1 MHISSG
7 EMLLR
12 LLVATSITS
21 ALGLEREI
29 HRRGAGLRT
38 HALVG
43 LAACL
48 FTITSAFGFGDALGP
63 HMSVDP
69 SRVAAQV
76 ASGIGFIGAG
86 AIIMRKQMVH
96 GLTTAA
102 SIWIAAALGMSVGC
116 GLYVAACGA
125 AAIALLF
132 LSVIRLVEERLEK
145 GKRHHRQLVAIF
157 DSATIT
163 LGGIIAK
170 LESAGVQPKRIS
182 LAAGD
187 EQGRQRVE
195 IGLGKEG
202 RWNIEQVL
210 QELVQMPGIR
220 EANTAAI
227 PNHTSSAQ

>member
-1 MHISSG
+1 MHISTG

-12 LLVATSITS
+12 LLVAASLAS
-21 ALGLEREI
+21 GLGLEREL

-48 FTITSAFGFGDALGP
+48 FTIASAFGFADALGP
-63 HMSVDP
+63 HVNLDA

-102 SIWIAAALGMSVGC
+102 SIWIAAALGVASGC
-116 GLYVAACGA
+116 GLYAPAFGT

-132 LSVIRLVEERLEK
+132 LSAIKLLEK
-145 GKRHHRQLVAIF
+145 RIEKGRRQPKIVAIF
-157 DSATIT
+157 DAAVVT
-163 LGGIIAK
+163 LASIIANV
-170 LESAGVQPKRIS
+170 EAAGVHPSKVS
-182 LAAGD
+182 LIAGD
-187 EQGRQRVE
+187 KQGRQRAQ
-195 IGLGKEG
+195 ISLGKEDS
-202 RWNIEQVL
+202 RTIENAIQQL
-210 QELVQMPGIR
+210 ASLPGVH
-220 EANTAAI
+220 EANA
-227 PNHTSSAQ
+227 NL

>member
-48 FTITSAFGFGDALGP
+48 FTITSAFGFVDALGP

-132 LSVIRLVEERLEK
+132 LSVIRVVEERLENRR
-145 GKRHHRQLVAIF
+145 RHHGRLVATF

-182 LAAGD
+182 LAPED

-195 IGLGKEG
+195 FGLGKEEP
-202 RWNIEQVL
+202 RKVEYAL
-210 QELVQMPGIR
+210 QQLVTTPGIR
-220 EANTAAI
+220 EANTTGMKAGGV
-227 PNHTSSAQ
+227 SY